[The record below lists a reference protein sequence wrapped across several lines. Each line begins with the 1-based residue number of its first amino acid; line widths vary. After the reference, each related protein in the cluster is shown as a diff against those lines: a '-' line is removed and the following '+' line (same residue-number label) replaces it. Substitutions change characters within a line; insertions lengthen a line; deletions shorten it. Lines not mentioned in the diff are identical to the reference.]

1 MQNWSIQQKVYG
13 VMAILL
19 IVQICSG
26 WLITDALHNAADDS
40 VVSNALGRQR
50 MLTQA
55 MVKSSLGYAIS
66 KGRVQ
71 TIKNNISSLDNYIT
85 KMRGTYTKMVI
96 GAAKKAG
103 LTISIDPAS
112 EDHPAVPYPATLA
125 RVVNEKFG
133 AGKDF
138 KIDIIAEDPVNSAQT
153 LKTDLDKEAF
163 AYLKDNSEEVFSKV
177 FEEDGRLLIGLY
189 TADKATVPVCAS
201 CHTAIKGKPFKVGD
215 MLGIR
220 SYRLVYSPDVAVG
233 KSELNASLDEYNSS
247 RDLFA
252 SSLAAA
258 KKGGKVSLDLK
269 GTKFKTIK
277 PVDSAEFQNKASQVE
292 KKFAEFRN
300 IVKTMLN
307 SAVGS
312 GPYRKAQATISIK
325 ANELRGVSNDL
336 VEIFSAIAE
345 KNQSRIQTV
354 TIISTIIG
362 VIIAAGIILFLTSVV
377 IKPVQKISNV
387 LRDTSHGNLKQE
399 KLAVSSSDEI
409 GTLSLSCNQLT
420 EGLQKFIHHSEDILA
435 GNTQN
440 QTFTLEGD
448 FKSALESMLEQAKV
462 AHEFSERERQQAEEL
477 KSKVD
482 QILDVVSAA
491 AEGDL
496 TKEVTVSGE
505 DAIGQLGEGFSKFVS
520 DLRAKLKGLGENVQT
535 LAASSEE
542 LTAVGQTM
550 STTIQET
557 ATQASLV
564 ATATDQV
571 TKNVE
576 AVAAGAEEMN
586 VSIKEIAQNSSEAAR
601 VAGEA
606 VKVAETT
613 NDTVSKL
620 GQSSAEIGQVIKVIN
635 SIAEQTNL
643 LALNATIEAAR
654 AGEAGKGFAVVA
666 NEVKELAK
674 ETSKATEEI
683 SNKIQAIQT
692 DTQGAVEAIGDITM
706 VINQISDISTT
717 IAGAVEEQTA
727 TTSEIGRTIAE
738 AAQGTIEI
746 SQNITG
752 VSQAAQNTTGDANN
766 TLGAAQEVARMA
778 GEQHSLISY
787 FKF

>member
-1 MQNWSIQQKVYG
+1 MHS
-13 VMAILL
+13 
-19 IVQICSG
+19 
-26 WLITDALHNAADDS
+26 AADDT
-40 VVSNALGRQR
+40 VVSNALGRQG

-66 KGRVQ
+66 KSRVQ
-71 TIKNNISSLDNYIT
+71 TIKNNIASLDSYIT

-103 LTISIDPAS
+103 ITISIDPTN

-125 RVVNEKFG
+125 RVVNQKFG
-133 AGKDF
+133 EGRDF
-138 KIDIIAEDPVNSAQT
+138 KIDIIAEDPVNSSQT

-163 AYLKDNSEEVFSKV
+163 TALTNNPEEIFSKV
-177 FEEDGRLLIGLY
+177 FEEDGRLFIGLY
-189 TADKATVPVCAS
+189 TADNATVPVCAS
-201 CHTAIKGKPFKVGD
+201 CHTKIKGKAFKVGD

-220 SYRLVYSPDVAVG
+220 SYRLVYSPDIAVG
-233 KSELNASLDEYNSS
+233 KYELNATLDEYNQAVN
-247 RDLFA
+247 LFSATLSTA
-252 SSLAAA
+252 S
-258 KKGGKVSLDLK
+258 KGGKLSLDLK
-269 GTKFKTIK
+269 GTKVKKIK
-277 PVDSAEFQNKASQVE
+277 AIGNSEFQNKASEVQG
-292 KKFAEFRN
+292 KLGEFKD
-300 IVKTMLN
+300 IVKTMLG
-307 SAVGS
+307 SEVGS
-312 GPYRKAQATISIK
+312 GPYRKAQATISTK
-325 ANELRGVSNDL
+325 ANELRGVSSDL
-336 VEIFSAIAE
+336 VNIFGAIAE
-345 KNQSRIQTV
+345 KNQAKIQTV
-354 TIISTIIG
+354 TIVSTVIG
-362 VIIAAGIILFLTSVV
+362 LVIAVGIILFLTSVV
-377 IKPVQKISNV
+377 IKPVQRISNV
-387 LRDTSHGNLKQE
+387 LRETSKGNLKQQ
-399 KLAVSSSDEI
+399 KLNITSHDEM
-409 GTLSLSCNQLT
+409 GTLSLACNDLT
-420 EGLQKFIHHSEDILA
+420 EGLGKFIAHSEDILG
-435 GNTQN
+435 GNTSDQN
-440 QTFTLEGD
+440 FSLQGD
-448 FKSALESMLEQAKV
+448 FKTALDRMLEQAKV
-462 AHEFSERERQQAEEL
+462 AHEFSDREREQAEEL

-482 QILDVVSAA
+482 QILDSVTAA
-491 AEGDL
+491 AQGDL
-496 TKEVTVSGE
+496 TKEVTVSGQ
-505 DAIGQLGEGFSKFVS
+505 DAIGQLGEGLNKFLQDLKGKLS
-520 DLRAKLKGLGENVQT
+520 DLGSNVQT
-535 LAASSEE
+535 LASSSEE
-542 LTAVGQTM
+542 LTSVGQQM
-550 STTIQET
+550 SSTIQET

-601 VAGEA
+601 VASEA

-683 SNKIQAIQT
+683 SNKIQAIQS

-752 VSQAAQNTTGDANN
+752 VSQAAQNTTGDAND
-766 TLGAAQEVARMA
+766 TLGAAKEVARMA
-778 GEQHSLISY
+778 SEQNSLINY

>member
-1 MQNWSIQQKVYG
+1 
-13 VMAILL
+13 MALLL
-19 IVQICSG
+19 IVLVGSG
-26 WLITDALHNAADDS
+26 WLITDALHNAADDT
-40 VVSNALGRQR
+40 VVSNVLGRQR

-66 KGRVQ
+66 KSRVQ
-71 TIKNNISSLDNYIT
+71 TIKNNIASLDSYIT

-103 LTISIDPAS
+103 LSISMDPAN

-133 AGKDF
+133 AGRDF

-163 AYLKDNSEEVFSKV
+163 ASLTENSEEIFSKI
-177 FEEDGRLLIGLY
+177 FEEDGRLYIGLY

-220 SYRLVYSPDVAVG
+220 SYRLVYSPDISVG
-233 KSELNASLDEYNSS
+233 KSELNATLNEFNQGKGLFSS
-247 RDLFA
+247 TLEA
-252 SSLAAA
+252 VS
-258 KKGGKVSLDLK
+258 KGGKLSLDLK
-269 GTKFKTIK
+269 GTKHKTIK
-277 PVDSAEFQNKASQVE
+277 AVDHSEFSNKASQV
-292 KKFAEFRN
+292 KVKFNEFQN

-307 SAVGS
+307 SEVGS
-312 GPYRKAQATISIK
+312 GPYRKAQATISTK
-325 ANELRGVSNDL
+325 ANELRGLSSEL
-336 VEIFSAIAE
+336 VDIFSGIAE
-345 KNQSRIQTV
+345 KNQERIQTV
-354 TIISTIIG
+354 AIISTIIG
-362 VIIAAGIILFLTSVV
+362 LVIAIGIIFFLNSVV
-377 IKPVQKISNV
+377 IKPVQKISQV
-387 LRDTSHGNLKQE
+387 LRETSRGNLKQE
-399 KLAVSSSDEI
+399 KLNVSSSDEI
-409 GTLSLSCNQLT
+409 GTLSLACNQLT
-420 EGLQKFIHHSEDILA
+420 DGLQKFIHHSEEILA

-440 QTFTLEGD
+440 QNVTLEGD

-462 AHEFSERERQQAEEL
+462 AHEYSERERQQAEDL
-477 KSKVD
+477 KNKVD
-482 QILDVVSAA
+482 QILEVVSAA
-491 AEGDL
+491 AQGDL
-496 TKEVTVSGE
+496 TKEVTVSGQ
-505 DAIGQLGEGFSKFVS
+505 DAIGQLGEGLHKFVV

-535 LAASSEE
+535 MAASSEE

-550 STTIQET
+550 SATIQET

-613 NDTVSKL
+613 NETVSKL

-766 TLGAAQEVARMA
+766 TLQAAQEVARMA
-778 GEQHSLISY
+778 ADQNTLIGY